1 MNIVTDTSAFLAVVL
16 HEPERD
22 VLIKAVEGHELIAPE
37 VLPYEIG
44 NALSAML
51 KRRRL
56 RACEAMQAWEMV
68 STIPVTLKSV
78 EIHSALQ
85 VAAECNIYAYDA
97 YFLECAK
104 RYRAP
109 LLTLD
114 SGLRRVAVSQ
124 SINLLELD

>member
-1 MNIVTDTSAFLAVVL
+1 MVL

-22 VLIKAVEGHELIAPE
+22 ALIKAVEGHELVAPE

-44 NALSAML
+44 NTLSAML

-56 RACEAMQAWEMV
+56 NSIEAQQAWELV

-78 EIHSALQ
+78 EIRLALQ
-85 VAAECNIYAYDA
+85 VAAECKIDAYDA
-97 YFLECAK
+97 YFLECAR

-114 SGLRRVAVSQ
+114 SGLRRAAASQ
-124 SINLLELD
+124 SINMLELD